1 MLGGINNAMFVQAI
15 GGFLVFP
22 ILILL
27 LKWAFP
33 SKKDSQAARERKEL
47 KKSLRELRRK

>member
-1 MLGGINNAMFVQAI
+1 MLGGIKNAMFVQAI

-33 SKKDSQAARERKEL
+33 TKKDLVATRAQRIKEVITET
-47 KKSLRELRRK
+47 SA

>member
-33 SKKDSQAARERKEL
+33 TKKDLVAKQERKEL
-47 KKSLRELRRK
+47 RKSLQRLRRK

>member
-1 MLGGINNAMFVQAI
+1 MLGGINNGLFIQGF

-22 ILILL
+22 LILLL

-33 SKKDSQAARERKEL
+33 SKKDPAIKKVRREL
-47 KKSLRELRRK
+47 KKSLRELKRK